1 MIIGLIAFIEFI
13 IYLTKSDEEF
23 HKIYIQGKS
32 PGSKD
37 RLSSAAKRPTDS
49 SPTLIKIQNPT

>member
-1 MIIGLIAFIEFI
+1 MLLVFVLGFILIGIPSMIIGLIAFIEFI

-32 PGSKD
+32 PSSKD
-37 RLSSAAKRPTDS
+37 RREAAY
-49 SPTLIKIQNPT
+49 